1 MKGLLSE
8 KKKKKTGLKVIRH
21 FNLKNLSNQVKAK
34 LIFIAIKLNTQE
46 KNSIMKNRLMNI

>member
-46 KNSIMKNRLMNI
+46 KNSIMKNR